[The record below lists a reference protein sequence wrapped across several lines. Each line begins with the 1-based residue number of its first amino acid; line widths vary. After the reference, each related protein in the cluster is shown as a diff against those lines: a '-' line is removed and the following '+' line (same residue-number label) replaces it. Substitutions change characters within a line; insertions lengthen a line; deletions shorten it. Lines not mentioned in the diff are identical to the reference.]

1 MRSIDN
7 RENSNF
13 WGHAEV
19 GELTDK
25 TGVLYFYIFC
35 T

>member
-25 TGVLYFYIFC
+25 TGVLYLGRL
-35 T
+35 